1 VKKTK
6 TDRDIE
12 DIEFIVDELVRF
24 ASMDAKTMIGHLKEN
39 KNDAWFNLPHPRNDG
54 SILTIGE
61 AAGHRLYDLASRHLA
76 TTPDLNND
84 FEIGAFIAAVKKEF
98 VLRFLKNGEKE
109 LSQRTID
116 KMLSAAVKRTK
127 RSHKALTHYIPCVV
141 VSSDQPEAFR
151 VGPVVF
157 HRMEKFLE
165 EHKEAF
171 EISRQQ
177 IREDHIRRCQE
188 AIASGRPADTIAT
201 PDISEGI
208 ANRLVTETTEYF
220 QQFKWLAMVSIPACD
235 IKISRKRAER
245 TIEAALDVLK
255 LFFARLHG
263 QGLRQGHSVGVRH
276 KIANLTAEADGK
288 LDFSYG
294 WRTQDTPT
302 GKDWTNVLK
311 NPDGAFAAAA
321 SALNACRHPQS
332 SSHLI
337 DRYLDAMAWY
347 GQAVSE
353 SQTSVQI
360 VKYVA
365 ALERLTITK
374 KLEGGLTNAVIRR
387 TALLTSDDATVSYES
402 ASKNAGTVY
411 DCRSR
416 LMHGSVSPFD
426 RELDTIVPLAEKIT
440 RIALFN
446 SLRLFTELAN
456 KIKNATANDLEA
468 AYVELEEAVKSTA
481 DGDDHS

>member
-1 VKKTK
+1 VKKSK

-12 DIEFIVDELVRF
+12 DIVFILDELARF
-24 ASMDAKTMIGHLKEN
+24 ASMEGKAIIAHLKEH
-39 KNDAWFNLPHPRNDG
+39 KNDAWFSLPHPKNRG
-54 SILTIGE
+54 HLLMGE
-61 AAGHRLYDLASRHLA
+61 TAGHRLYNLASRHLA
-76 TTPDLNND
+76 TTPNFNND
-84 FEIGAFIAAVKKEF
+84 FEINSFIDAVKEEF

-109 LSQRTID
+109 ISQRTID
-116 KMLSAAVKRTK
+116 KMLSAAIKRAK
-127 RSHKALTHYIPCVV
+127 KSHKALTHYIPCVV
-141 VSSDQPEAFR
+141 VSSEEPEAFR
-151 VGPVVF
+151 VGPVLF
-157 HRMEKFLE
+157 HRMERFLE
-165 EHKEAF
+165 DHKEAF

-177 IREDHIRRCQE
+177 IRKDHIRRCQE
-188 AIASGRPADTIAT
+188 AIDSGGPAETIAT

-208 ANRLVTETTEYF
+208 ANRLVMETMEYF
-220 QQFKWLAMVSIPACD
+220 QQFKWIAIVSIPECD
-235 IKISRKRAER
+235 VKISRKRAER

-288 LDFSYG
+288 LNFSYG

-311 NPDGAFAAAA
+311 TPDGAFKAAA
-321 SALNACRHPQS
+321 SALNACLHPQS

-353 SQTSVQI
+353 PQTSVRI

-374 KLEGGLTNAVIRR
+374 KLEEGLANAVIRR
-387 TALLTSDDATVSYES
+387 TALLTSDDATVNYES
-402 ASKNAGTVY
+402 ASKDAGTVY

-426 RELDTIVPLAEKIT
+426 RELDDIVPIAEKIT
-440 RIALFN
+440 RFALFN

-456 KIKNATANDLEA
+456 KIKNATAKDLEA
-468 AYVELEEAVKSTA
+468 AYVKLEQSVETDSPRAE
-481 DGDDHS
+481 